1 MKNIFVHVLLQ
12 VWDLYI
18 VYIVYI
24 VYSIYFK
31 VTEQ

>member
-18 VYIVYI
+18 VYIVY
-24 VYSIYFK
+24 SIYFK